1 MVTLSN
7 MDPTATVDR
16 QCNDELEELKIA
28 RSRSRLN
35 FAKTKHNLIC
45 LSNDDIAKADVQ
57 AAQKALDAAMEQL
70 VDIIER
76 MAYCYAKVNDYHSA
90 SVCSDEM
97 NTVERE
103 YSDAMSKAE
112 CYVAKALS
120 PAQSVT
126 IPRPTLDDSTP
137 VRTPSS
143 YAGSNL
149 PGRAHPVEQDLWR
162 QLKRVSIPVFSGDKK
177 NYEQWKASFI
187 ACVDSAPMSA
197 EYKLLQ
203 MRQYLAGDALKSIE
217 LLGHSAASYGAAK
230 QRLHRKYGGV
240 RRQIAGQMEQIDD
253 FKYVRYGN
261 AKDIEKFADL
271 LDITVIN
278 VKESGRYEELGY
290 GSLYLKLVKKMSE
303 GMIANYQRWVFENRR
318 YENVETL
325 REWVIREAEFQA
337 IASETVRGLSDLES
351 NSRRRSH
358 GPVGN
363 HGPQSYFS
371 RAGKTNAKRCSHC
384 NGQHGLWN
392 CESFKQLD
400 VSQRWQVAK
409 DNKLCFRCLGDSHL
423 GTACS
428 RSRECGVDN
437 CCKSHH
443 RLLHQ
448 ASQPR
453 GHLSP
458 VVIQSARSGPP
469 VRVRSAVTSEPE
481 LAAAGVES
489 SNVTMMS
496 SEKCESFI
504 GLRTVPV
511 ILKNGRKWL
520 TVNALLDDGST
531 KTYLNADVAAELG
544 LVGEPHRVSV
554 GVLNG
559 QKKIFDTLSVD
570 VELCSMNNKINM
582 VINAFTTE
590 KVTGDLTV
598 VDWQKHSQRW
608 PHLKSINFPKIGP
621 HRKVDMLIG
630 IDYADLHLSKKEIRG
645 EPGQPIARLTPLGW
659 TCVGVTVQDDNPTSF
674 ISYFANDVNATLRK
688 FWEVESV
695 HNDD

>member
-1 MVTLSN
+1 

-16 QCNDELEELKIA
+16 QCNGELEELKIA

-126 IPRPTLDDSTP
+126 VPPPTLDDSTP
-137 VRTPSS
+137 VRIPSS

-217 LLGHSAASYGAAK
+217 LLGHSAASYEAAK
-230 QRLHRKYGGV
+230 QRLDRKYGGV

-303 GMIANYQRWVFENRR
+303 GMCQDPPMQR
-318 YENVETL
+318 
-325 REWVIREAEFQA
+325 
-337 IASETVRGLSDLES
+337 
-351 NSRRRSH
+351 
-358 GPVGN
+358 
-363 HGPQSYFS
+363 
-371 RAGKTNAKRCSHC
+371 
-384 NGQHGLWN
+384 
-392 CESFKQLD
+392 
-400 VSQRWQVAK
+400 
-409 DNKLCFRCLGDSHL
+409 
-423 GTACS
+423 
-428 RSRECGVDN
+428 
-437 CCKSHH
+437 
-443 RLLHQ
+443 
-448 ASQPR
+448 
-453 GHLSP
+453 
-458 VVIQSARSGPP
+458 
-469 VRVRSAVTSEPE
+469 
-481 LAAAGVES
+481 
-489 SNVTMMS
+489 
-496 SEKCESFI
+496 
-504 GLRTVPV
+504 
-511 ILKNGRKWL
+511 
-520 TVNALLDDGST
+520 
-531 KTYLNADVAAELG
+531 
-544 LVGEPHRVSV
+544 
-554 GVLNG
+554 
-559 QKKIFDTLSVD
+559 DTPLSVCD
-570 VELCSMNNKINM
+570 
-582 VINAFTTE
+582 
-590 KVTGDLTV
+590 
-598 VDWQKHSQRW
+598 
-608 PHLKSINFPKIGP
+608 
-621 HRKVDMLIG
+621 
-630 IDYADLHLSKKEIRG
+630 
-645 EPGQPIARLTPLGW
+645 
-659 TCVGVTVQDDNPTSF
+659 
-674 ISYFANDVNATLRK
+674 
-688 FWEVESV
+688 
-695 HNDD
+695 